1 MQISEHYTDL
11 DVGFDLLAHKSKIDN
26 TPPRDA
32 LLAAEKVA
40 KNILEPLRSQFDFR
54 IASWYRSSALE
65 REYCKGSYY
74 DWLRE
79 NGLPF
84 NETNWVKYLDGK
96 QHILG
101 CAVSLISNEAQA
113 IFEHLQQQ
121 TFDILQMRG
130 PYIHVSYVE
139 GANRKIVLS

>member
-1 MQISEHYTDL
+1 MRISEHFTDL
-11 DVGFDLLAHKSKIDN
+11 DVGFDLLAQKSKIDN
-26 TPPRDA
+26 TPPRAA

-40 KNILEPLRSQFDFR
+40 ENILEPLREQFDFR
-54 IASWYRSSALE
+54 IVSWYRSAALE

-79 NGLPF
+79 AGLPF
-84 NETNWVKYLDGK
+84 NETNWARYLADK

-101 CAVSLISNEAQA
+101 CAVSLISNQSTAV
-113 IFEHLQQQ
+113 FEWLQTQ
-121 TFDILQMRG
+121 TFDVLQMRG
-130 PYIHVSYVE
+130 NYIHVSWVE